1 MRLKL
6 NQAALDCCHRAGA
19 RSGVAAEPRRS
30 DHAVAGDHDRER
42 ISPKRL
48 ADSTTKRV
56 SAAEFMRNPEIGPR
70 FAKWHMTG
78 RIPNV
83 ALKRRA
89 VPNGKCIE
97 A

>member
-1 MRLKL
+1 
-6 NQAALDCCHRAGA
+6 
-19 RSGVAAEPRRS
+19 
-30 DHAVAGDHDRER
+30 
-42 ISPKRL
+42 L

-56 SAAEFMRNPEIGPR
+56 SAAEFMRDPEIGPR
-70 FAKWHMTG
+70 FAKWNMTG

-89 VPNGKCIE
+89 VPDGKRIE